1 MINHGKA
8 CIRISE
14 YFAKETGMPCVMN
27 IWTGDG
33 FKDVPADRM
42 GPRMRYKDSIEQI
55 LSEPYDHNLVK
66 PCVESKVFGIG
77 VESYTVGSAEFTL
90 SFAALHDGCMPLMDN
105 GHYHPLEYVSDK
117 IPAMLCF
124 YPEFAGDITV
134 ADGIYVICGYTD
146 MRKSIDG
153 LCAVVKD
160 QLNMNPSRP
169 NAIYLFCGRRSD
181 RIKVLLHERE
191 GFVLLYKRLDANV
204 GKYRWPRNRNEVKP
218 ITWRQ
223 FDWLMSGLE
232 IEQPK
237 AIKSTGNA

>member
-1 MINHGKA
+1 
-8 CIRISE
+8 
-14 YFAKETGMPCVMN
+14 
-27 IWTGDG
+27 
-33 FKDVPADRM
+33 
-42 GPRMRYKDSIEQI
+42 
-55 LSEPYDHNLVK
+55 
-66 PCVESKVFGIG
+66 
-77 VESYTVGSAEFTL
+77 
-90 SFAALHDGCMPLMDN
+90 
-105 GHYHPLEYVSDK
+105 
-117 IPAMLCF
+117 ML
-124 YPEFAGDITV
+124 GDITV
-134 ADGIYVICGYTD
+134 ADEIYVICGYTD
-146 MRKSIDG
+146 MRKSIDR

-237 AIKSTGNA
+237 AIKSIGNA